1 VDFDDW
7 HCVSSVHGALLMGF
21 FAKSGLESGFNVAAL
36 LLQDIVARSIT
47 LTQAASSVAVQLVTG
62 ARLKLGTGTTDYL
75 TSDGSTTITAAG
87 ALNNAGNFNFGS
99 GIFSNVG
106 GAVTLGGSTTMATNV
121 NLTGG
126 SNSIIALGT
135 GTSHFNVVNL
145 SQSVVA
151 PTVSAGAGASI
162 VASNGTAAFEVNLGA
177 AAQTGTITLPSATTG
192 WVVAMYNITN
202 PAANAPAQTGFTQ
215 TSATFTN
222 FVRTTGVAG
231 NWTANDHM
239 ICIAMAY

>member
-1 VDFDDW
+1 MSLPTFDGLK
-7 HCVSSVHGALLMGF
+7 SAATSAASVLASLVG
-21 FAKSGLESGFNVAAL
+21 
-36 LLQDIVARSIT
+36 QDIVAKSIS
-47 LTQAASSVAVQLVTG
+47 LTQVASSVAVQLVTG
-62 ARLKLGTGTTDYL
+62 ARLKLGAGTTDYM

-99 GIFSNVG
+99 GILINVG
-106 GAVTLGGSTTMATNV
+106 GAVTLGGSTTMSTNV

-126 SNSIIALGT
+126 SNSVIALGT
-135 GTSHFNVVNL
+135 GTSHFNVINL

-151 PTVSAGAGASI
+151 PTIVAGAGASI
-162 VASNGTAAFEVNLGA
+162 VAHNGTAAFEINLGA

-192 WVVAMYNITN
+192 WVVSMYNITN

-215 TSATFTN
+215 TTATFTN
-222 FVRTTGVAG
+222 YIRTTGVAG

-239 ICIAMAY
+239 VCIAMAY